1 MSNNS
6 SNTSS
11 KMVNGGSDILKKSVT
26 GVGALRPGA
35 VQGGQSQQQ
44 SSGATQQ
51 SGNKP
56 K

>member
-6 SNTSS
+6 SNPSS
-11 KMVNGGSDILKKSVT
+11 KMINSGSNVVKKSVT